1 MSSHITPQKAKN
13 AALVA
18 LALLV
23 VASTYGWLHLS
34 RDIQALRGEM
44 DALHTEMSSVKPWAK
59 SGSALKD
66 ALAIYAPAAQPA
78 AGGGLNDAAPR
89 IEAPASIE
97 RRYGP
102 EKSLF
107 TLVIYSDP
115 ECPYCKQYNAVP
127 KGIVDGSGGNVSLV
141 FKHVPL
147 HKEAS
152 RIESLATECAGEQG
166 GNTGFFKMLDAVFG
180 NTRGG
185 GGGVTQALPALA
197 AQVGLDANH
206 LRECIDSDRYMPK
219 LAADL
224 QEASSIGIDKTPT
237 TVVRNNRSGKS
248 LVIPGVS
255 TSEVL
260 MQAMAS
266 LVDHQN

>member
-1 MSSHITPQKAKN
+1 MASHITPQKAKS
-13 AALVA
+13 AAFV
-18 LALLV
+18 LL
-23 VASTYGWLHLS
+23 TLLLIGLIYGWLRLS
-34 RDIQALRGEM
+34 LDVQALRREV
-44 DALHTEMSSVKPWAK
+44 DAVHAEMSSVKPWAK
-59 SGSALKD
+59 TGSALKD
-66 ALAIYAPAAQPA
+66 ALAIYAPTVQSVAAE
-78 AGGGLNDAAPR
+78 LSNDAAPR
-89 IEAPASIE
+89 VKAPTSIE

-127 KGIVDGSGGNVSLV
+127 KAIVDSSGGNVSFV

-166 GNTGFFKMLDAVFG
+166 GNTGFFKMLDAVFS

-185 GGGVTQALPALA
+185 GGGVTQALPAMA
-197 AQVGLDANH
+197 AQIGLDGSR

-219 LAADL
+219 LATDL

-237 TVVRNNRSGKS
+237 TVVRNNVSGKS

-255 TSEVL
+255 SAEVL

-266 LVDHQN
+266 LVDQKN